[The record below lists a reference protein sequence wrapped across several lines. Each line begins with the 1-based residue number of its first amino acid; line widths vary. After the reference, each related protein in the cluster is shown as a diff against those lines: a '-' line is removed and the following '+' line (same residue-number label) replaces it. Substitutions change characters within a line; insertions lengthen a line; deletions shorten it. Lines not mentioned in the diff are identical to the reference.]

1 MFSERQVEL
10 ARSIEEIV
18 LFLLYEQFM
27 ELSSEPPLRYRKKGL
42 WVDIRA
48 YVVEIYEK
56 PRTPFNT
63 SVVSSFDSEVAINE
77 IRQRMN
83 A

>member
-27 ELSSEPPLRYRKKGL
+27 ELSSEPPLRYRKKSL
-42 WVDIRA
+42 WVDIGA

-63 SVVSSFDSEVAINE
+63 SVVSSFDSEAVINE
-77 IRQRMN
+77 IKQRMN

>member
-18 LFLLYEQFM
+18 LFLLYEQFV
-27 ELSSEPPLRYRKKGL
+27 ELSSEPPLRYRKKSL
-42 WVDIRA
+42 WVDIGA

-63 SVVSSFDSEVAINE
+63 SVVSSFDSEAVINE

>member
-42 WVDIRA
+42 WVDIGA

-63 SVVSSFDSEVAINE
+63 SVVSSFDSEAVINE
-77 IRQRMN
+77 IKQRMN

>member
-27 ELSSEPPLRYRKKGL
+27 EMSSEPPLRYRKKGL
-42 WVDIRA
+42 WVDIGA

-63 SVVSSFDSEVAINE
+63 SVVSSFDSEAVINE

>member
-42 WVDIRA
+42 WVDIGA

-63 SVVSSFDSEVAINE
+63 SVVSSFDSEAVINE
-77 IRQRMN
+77 IKQRTN

>member
-1 MFSERQVEL
+1 MFSKRQVEL

-42 WVDIRA
+42 WVDIGA

-63 SVVSSFDSEVAINE
+63 SVVSSFDSEAVINE
-77 IRQRMN
+77 IKQRMN

>member
-18 LFLLYEQFM
+18 LFLLYKQFM

-42 WVDIRA
+42 WVDIGA

-63 SVVSSFDSEVAINE
+63 SVVSSFDSEAAINE

>member
-27 ELSSEPPLRYRKKGL
+27 ELSSEPPLRYRKKDL
-42 WVDIRA
+42 WVDIGA

-63 SVVSSFDSEVAINE
+63 SVVSSFDSEAVINE
-77 IRQRMN
+77 IKQRMN

>member
-27 ELSSEPPLRYRKKGL
+27 ELSSEPPLRYRKKSL
-42 WVDIRA
+42 WVDIGA

-63 SVVSSFDSEVAINE
+63 SVVSSFDSEAVINE